1 MNISTKNHDAKLPPQ
16 GENNIKQCK
25 NRDNDREINNN
36 RDKSEYE
43 NYPELSQWTY
53 RF

>member
-1 MNISTKNHDAKLPPQ
+1 MNISTKDHDVKLFPQ
-16 GENNIKQCK
+16 GENSK
-25 NRDNDREINNN
+25 NKDNREMNNN

-43 NYPELSQWTY
+43 NYPELSQWTF